1 MAKIAALQRID
12 YSFVF
17 EVLSA
22 LHLGTGET
30 RFYVPEGKTEKEGWH
45 IQTIVRDHEDKP
57 FIPGSSVKGLLRG
70 IARQLGDDGDVLF
83 GSIRQDNTG
92 RMGAL
97 QVRGASQIKPGVA
110 SGLPYA
116 SDGVFITARTAI
128 DGGRGISETNKL
140 FHAEAVAPGARF
152 CGRLRLETRA
162 DVQDLERLVQ
172 QILAQLSVADGV
184 GLGADGASGLG
195 RIRLVETV
203 SRTCWLLDA
212 KTGALKAG
220 RADAVALP
228 EPVIEASTRVELVLE
243 CDGPYLQ
250 NDFSWDKDQRQ
261 QEKSK
266 SQNKDEAHLKPLR
279 RDNVPYLTGDS
290 VSGFLRARLNW
301 LKSLADLRK
310 EDADYLNSERL
321 FGKTGER
328 ARLIVRVAGI
338 KRGGTM
344 KNTSLRVD
352 RFSGGAIDNALFVT
366 EADYGVRFRLV
377 LELDGR
383 ASEGDDRAVKALEAD
398 IRQNGLQLGH
408 GTGKGFGWFR
418 VEEENAG

>member
-1 MAKIAALQRID
+1 MAKIAPLQRVD
-12 YSFVF
+12 YSFVL

-22 LHLGTGET
+22 LHIGTGET
-30 RFYVPEGKTEKEGWH
+30 RLYVPEGKTADQGWH

-57 FIPGSSVKGLLRG
+57 FLPGSSIKGLLRG

-116 SDGVFITARTAI
+116 KDGVFITARTAI

-140 FHAEAVAPGARF
+140 FHAEAVAPEARF
-152 CGRLRLETRA
+152 CVRLRLEVRA
-162 DVQDLERLVQ
+162 DLQGLEQLLLK
-172 QILAQLSVADGV
+172 ILAQLSVAEGV

-195 RIRLVETV
+195 RIRLVEKV
-203 SRTCWLLDA
+203 SCTSWSLDA
-212 KTGALKAG
+212 KSGAL
-220 RADAVALP
+220 RADREQSVFLS
-228 EPVIEASTRVELVLE
+228 EPVIHASSCVELVLG

-261 QEKSK
+261 QEK
-266 SQNKDEAHLKPLR
+266 NKTQDEDAAHLKPLR
-279 RDNVPYLTGDS
+279 RKEVPYLTGDS

-301 LKSLADLRK
+301 LKAVADMRK

-328 ARLIVRVAGI
+328 ARLTVRITHSRA
-338 KRGGTM
+338 GGTM

-366 EADYGVRFRLV
+366 ESDYGVRFRLV

-383 ASEGDDRAVKALEAD
+383 ASEDDDKALKALEAD
-398 IRQNGLQLGH
+398 ICQNGLQLGH